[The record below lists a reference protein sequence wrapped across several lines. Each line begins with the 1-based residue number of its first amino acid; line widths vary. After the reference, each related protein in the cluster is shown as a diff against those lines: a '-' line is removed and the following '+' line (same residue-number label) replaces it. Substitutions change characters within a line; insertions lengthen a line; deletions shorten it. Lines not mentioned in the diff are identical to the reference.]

1 MKSLTLAVLMALT
14 ATPHL
19 PGQETV
25 LPEHTQISG
34 FSGPYLRL
42 TDIDGELGIIL
53 GGRGGLTI
61 GHSFVIGGYGGSR
74 VNDENLSFT
83 EYGGFLE
90 YVFLPMKPVH
100 FSVAFLVGGGY
111 AKNNGQSDLFFS
123 MEPEAWLMFN
133 ITRKFQVGL
142 GPSYRWVTALDIAG
156 VELNGLGAG
165 LIFKLG
171 KF

>member
-1 MKSLTLAVLMALT
+1 MKSLTLVVLMAL
-14 ATPHL
+14 AAAPRL
-19 PGQETV
+19 PGQETL
-25 LPEHTQISG
+25 LPEHTKTSG
-34 FSGPYLRL
+34 FSAPYLKF
-42 TDIDGELGIIL
+42 TDINGELGIIL

-74 VNDENLSFT
+74 VDNQSLSFT

-100 FSVAFLVGGGY
+100 FSVAVLMGGGY
-111 AKNNGQSDLFFS
+111 AKNNGQSDHVFLV
-123 MEPEAWLMFN
+123 EPEAWLMFN

-142 GPSYRWVTALDIAG
+142 GPSYRWVTALDISG
-156 VELNGLGAG
+156 VDLNGLGAG